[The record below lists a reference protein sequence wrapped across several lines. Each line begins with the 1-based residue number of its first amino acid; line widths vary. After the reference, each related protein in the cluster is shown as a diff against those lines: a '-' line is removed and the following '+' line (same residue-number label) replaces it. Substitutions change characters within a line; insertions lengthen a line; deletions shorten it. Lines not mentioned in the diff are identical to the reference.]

1 MNENLNNVK
10 ISGIRKFYN
19 EVQKVDGAI
28 SLTLGQPDFKLPVSI
43 EEGLINAIKENK
55 TTYTSNLGI
64 FELREEISKYLLNKD
79 ISYEADEI
87 CITVGG
93 SEALFNIFTALLNKE
108 DKVLIP
114 TPAYPAYESIVTIL
128 GGSVVNYSLD
138 NEFKIDVED
147 IKRKI
152 KDMNIKYLVLSLPS
166 NPTGAILSKDEK
178 EQLVELI
185 KENDILVITDEIYES
200 LCYSDYYSVA
210 QCKDIKDKVIYVGGF
225 SKMFSMTG
233 LRIGYYACSQKLMN
247 EIIKVHQYNVS
258 CAPSI
263 CQWAVYNG
271 LKYGLNDVSHMK
283 EVFNNRKDLVVN
295 KLKDIG
301 LDIVMPKGAFYVFPS
316 IKKFNIPTE
325 EFALRLLHEEKV
337 ACVPGTAFGIGGEGY
352 LRISYC
358 YSDDDLI
365 EALKKDRKIYSKTLK
380 NHLKYILLNY
390 NNIYFFFYH
399 KMSVWDTTKT

>member
-79 ISYEADEI
+79 ISYEVDEI

-93 SEALFNIFTALLNKE
+93 SEALFNIFTALLNKG

-166 NPTGAILSKDEK
+166 NPTGAILSKEEK

-200 LCYSDYYSVA
+200 LCYDEYYSVA
-210 QCKDIKDKVIYVGGF
+210 QCRDIKDKVIYVGGF

-233 LRIGYYACSQKLMN
+233 LRIGYYACSQDLMN
-247 EIIKVHQYNVS
+247 EIIKVHQYSVS

-271 LKYGLNDVSHMK
+271 LKYGLNDVIHMK
-283 EVFNNRKDLVVN
+283 EVFNNRKELVVN

-301 LDIVMPKGAFYVFPS
+301 LDVVMPKGAFYVFPS

-337 ACVPGTAFGIGGEGY
+337 ACVPGNAFGIGGEGY

-365 EALKKDRKIYSKTLK
+365 EALKRLERFIAKL
-380 NHLKYILLNY
+380 
-390 NNIYFFFYH
+390 
-399 KMSVWDTTKT
+399 

>member
-28 SLTLGQPDFKLPVSI
+28 SLTLGQPDFKLPASI
-43 EEGLINAIKENK
+43 EEGLIKAIKENK

-64 FELREEISKYLLNKD
+64 VELREEISKYLLNKD
-79 ISYEADEI
+79 ISYRADEI

-93 SEALFNIFTALLNKE
+93 SEALFNIFTSLLNKG

-128 GGSVVNYSLD
+128 GGAVVNYSLD

-147 IKRKI
+147 IKNKI
-152 KDMNIKYLVLSLPS
+152 RDMNIKYLVLSLPS
-166 NPTGAILSKDEK
+166 NPTGVILSKEEK
-178 EQLVELI
+178 KQLVELI
-185 KENDILVITDEIYES
+185 KENDIIVITDEIYES
-200 LCYSDYYSVA
+200 LCYDEYYSVA
-210 QCKDIKDKVIYVGGF
+210 QCKEIKDKIIYVGGF

-233 LRIGYYACSQKLMN
+233 LRVGYYACCERLMN

-271 LKYGLNDVSHMK
+271 LKYGLQDVRHMK
-283 EVFNNRKDLVVN
+283 EVFNNRKELVVN
-295 KLKDIG
+295 KLKDMG
-301 LDIVMPKGAFYVFPS
+301 LDVVIPKGAFYVFPS
-316 IKKFNIPTE
+316 IKRFNIPSE

-358 YSDDDLI
+358 YSDDELL
-365 EALKKDRKIYSKTLK
+365 EALKRIEKFI
-380 NHLKYILLNY
+380 
-390 NNIYFFFYH
+390 
-399 KMSVWDTTKT
+399 TKF

>member
-1 MNENLNNVK
+1 MNENLSNVK

-28 SLTLGQPDFKLPVSI
+28 SLTLGQPDFKLPASI
-43 EEGLINAIKENK
+43 EEGLIKAIKENK

-64 FELREEISKYLLNKD
+64 VELREEISKYLLNKD
-79 ISYEADEI
+79 ISYRADEI

-93 SEALFNIFTALLNKE
+93 SEALFNIFTSLLNKG

-128 GGSVVNYSLD
+128 GGAVVNYSLD

-147 IKRKI
+147 IKNKI
-152 KDMNIKYLVLSLPS
+152 RDMNIKYLVLSLPS
-166 NPTGAILSKDEK
+166 NPTGVILSKEEK
-178 EQLVELI
+178 KQLVELI
-185 KENDILVITDEIYES
+185 KENDIIVITDEIYES
-200 LCYSDYYSVA
+200 LCYDEYYSVA
-210 QCKDIKDKVIYVGGF
+210 QCKEIKDKIIYVGGF

-233 LRIGYYACSQKLMN
+233 LRVGYYACCERLMN

-271 LKYGLNDVSHMK
+271 LKYGLQDVRHMK
-283 EVFNNRKDLVVN
+283 EVFNNRKELVVN
-295 KLKDIG
+295 KLKDMG
-301 LDIVMPKGAFYVFPS
+301 LDVVIPKGAFYVFPS
-316 IKKFNIPTE
+316 IKRFNIPSE

-358 YSDDDLI
+358 YSDDELL
-365 EALKKDRKIYSKTLK
+365 EALKRIEKFI
-380 NHLKYILLNY
+380 
-390 NNIYFFFYH
+390 
-399 KMSVWDTTKT
+399 TKF

>member
-1 MNENLNNVK
+1 MNENLKNVK

-19 EVQKVDGAI
+19 EVQKVEGAI

-64 FELREEISKYLLNKD
+64 VELREEISKYLLNKD
-79 ISYEADEI
+79 ISYEDDEI

-93 SEALFNIFTALLNKE
+93 SEALFNIFTALLNKG

-128 GGSVVNYSLD
+128 GGTGVNYSLD

-210 QCKDIKDKVIYVGGF
+210 QCREIKDKVIYVGGF

-233 LRIGYYACSQKLMN
+233 LRIGYYACSQELMN

-271 LKYGLNDVSHMK
+271 LKYGLDDVSHMK
-283 EVFNNRKDLVVN
+283 EVFNNRKELVVN

-301 LDIVMPKGAFYVFPS
+301 LDVVMPKGAFYVFPS
-316 IKKFNIPTE
+316 IKKFNIPAE

-358 YSDDDLI
+358 YSDEELI
-365 EALKKDRKIYSKTLK
+365 EALKRIERFIAKL
-380 NHLKYILLNY
+380 
-390 NNIYFFFYH
+390 
-399 KMSVWDTTKT
+399 

>member
-1 MNENLNNVK
+1 MNENLKNVK

-19 EVQKVDGAI
+19 EVQKVEGAI

-43 EEGLINAIKENK
+43 EEGLMNAIKENK

-64 FELREEISKYLLNKD
+64 VELREEISKYLLNKD
-79 ISYEADEI
+79 ITYEDDEI

-93 SEALFNIFTALLNKE
+93 SEALFNIFTALLNKD

-128 GGSVVNYSLD
+128 GGTVVNYSLD

-166 NPTGAILSKDEK
+166 NPTGAILSKEEK

-200 LCYSDYYSVA
+200 LCYDEYYSVA
-210 QCKDIKDKVIYVGGF
+210 QCREIKDKVIYVGGF

-233 LRIGYYACSQKLMN
+233 LRIGYYACSQDLMN
-247 EIIKVHQYNVS
+247 EIIKIHQYNVS

-271 LKYGLNDVSHMK
+271 LKYGLDDVSHMK
-283 EVFNNRKDLVVN
+283 EVFNNRKELVVN

-301 LDIVMPKGAFYVFPS
+301 LDVVMPKGAFYVFPS
-316 IKKFNIPTE
+316 IKKFNIPAE

-358 YSDDDLI
+358 YSDEELI
-365 EALKKDRKIYSKTLK
+365 EALKRIERFIAKL
-380 NHLKYILLNY
+380 
-390 NNIYFFFYH
+390 
-399 KMSVWDTTKT
+399 

>member
-138 NEFKIDVED
+138 SEFKIDVED

-178 EQLVELI
+178 EQLVKLI

-316 IKKFNIPTE
+316 IKKFNIPAE

-358 YSDDDLI
+358 YSDEELI
-365 EALKKDRKIYSKTLK
+365 EALKRIEKFIAKL
-380 NHLKYILLNY
+380 
-390 NNIYFFFYH
+390 
-399 KMSVWDTTKT
+399 

>member
-10 ISGIRKFYN
+10 ISRIRKFYN

-138 NEFKIDVED
+138 SEFKIDVED

-316 IKKFNIPTE
+316 IKKFNIPAE

-358 YSDDDLI
+358 YSDEELI
-365 EALKKDRKIYSKTLK
+365 EALKRIEKFIAKL
-380 NHLKYILLNY
+380 
-390 NNIYFFFYH
+390 
-399 KMSVWDTTKT
+399 

>member
-1 MNENLNNVK
+1 MNKNLNNVK

-28 SLTLGQPDFKLPVSI
+28 SLTLGQPDFKLPISI

-64 FELREEISKYLLNKD
+64 VELREEISKYLLNKD
-79 ISYEADEI
+79 ISYEADEV

-93 SEALFNIFTALLNKE
+93 SEALFNIFTALLNDR

-128 GGSVVNYSLD
+128 GGTVVNYSLD

-166 NPTGAILSKDEK
+166 NPTGAILSKEEK
-178 EQLVELI
+178 DQLVELI

-200 LCYSDYYSVA
+200 LCYDEYYSVA

-233 LRIGYYACSQKLMN
+233 LRVGYYACSPDLMN

-271 LKYGLNDVSHMK
+271 LKYGLKDVNHMK
-283 EVFNNRKDLVVN
+283 DIFNDRKKLVVN
-295 KLKDIG
+295 KLKEIG
-301 LDIVMPKGAFYVFPS
+301 LDVVVPKGSFYVFPS
-316 IKKFNIPTE
+316 IKKFNIPSE
-325 EFALRLLHEEKV
+325 EFALRLLHEDKV
-337 ACVPGTAFGIGGEGY
+337 ACVPGTAFGSGGEGY

-358 YSDDDLI
+358 YSEEELI
-365 EALKKDRKIYSKTLK
+365 EGLKRIERFINKI
-380 NHLKYILLNY
+380 
-390 NNIYFFFYH
+390 
-399 KMSVWDTTKT
+399 

>member
-79 ISYEADEI
+79 ISYEVDEI

-93 SEALFNIFTALLNKE
+93 SEALFNIFTALLNKG

-166 NPTGAILSKDEK
+166 NPTGAILSKEEK

-200 LCYSDYYSVA
+200 LCYDEHYSVA
-210 QCKDIKDKVIYVGGF
+210 QCRDIKDKVIYVGGF

-233 LRIGYYACSQKLMN
+233 LRIGYYACSQDLMN

-271 LKYGLNDVSHMK
+271 LKYGLNDVIHMK
-283 EVFNNRKDLVVN
+283 EVFNNRKELVVN

-301 LDIVMPKGAFYVFPS
+301 LDVVMPKGAFYVFPS

-337 ACVPGTAFGIGGEGY
+337 ACVPGNAFGIGGEGY

-365 EALKKDRKIYSKTLK
+365 EALKRLERFIVKL
-380 NHLKYILLNY
+380 
-390 NNIYFFFYH
+390 
-399 KMSVWDTTKT
+399 

>member
-1 MNENLNNVK
+1 MNENLNSVK

-43 EEGLINAIKENK
+43 EEGLISAIKENK

-64 FELREEISKYLLNKD
+64 VELREEISKYLLNKD
-79 ISYEADEI
+79 ISYRADEI
-87 CITVGG
+87 CVTVGG

-138 NEFKIDVED
+138 NEFKINVED
-147 IKRKI
+147 IKNKI
-152 KDMNIKYLVLSLPS
+152 KEMNIKYLVLSLPS
-166 NPTGAILSKDEK
+166 NPTGAILSKEEK
-178 EQLVELI
+178 KQLVELI
-185 KENDILVITDEIYES
+185 KENDIVVITDEIYES
-200 LCYSDYYSVA
+200 LCYDEYYSVA
-210 QCKDIKDKVIYVGGF
+210 QCKEIKDKIIYVGGF

-233 LRIGYYACSQKLMN
+233 LRVGYYACCEELMN

-271 LKYGLNDVSHMK
+271 LKYGLQDVNHMK
-283 EVFNNRKDLVVN
+283 EVFNNRKELVVN

-301 LDIVMPKGAFYVFPS
+301 LDVVIPQGAFYVFPS
-316 IKKFNIPTE
+316 IKKFNIPSE

-337 ACVPGTAFGIGGEGY
+337 ACVPGTAFGTGGEGY

-358 YSDDDLI
+358 YSEDELV
-365 EALKKDRKIYSKTLK
+365 EALKRIEKFIAKL
-380 NHLKYILLNY
+380 
-390 NNIYFFFYH
+390 
-399 KMSVWDTTKT
+399 